1 MIDEII
7 AILKE
12 CFDKTTIPFYL
23 IGIIVYF
30 VSIIDDLK
38 SKEKFGFLYYLQDF
52 LYSMIAV
59 TIGISTG
66 HLIGLPKAAY
76 WIISIGCAFIG
87 ATIFRK
93 IDASKEKISDTAV
106 DKVADAT
113 IKKIEE
119 KICGTTDIN
128 KSDINNEEN

>member
-1 MIDEII
+1 MFGEII
-7 AILKE
+7 NILGE

-23 IGIIVYF
+23 LGIIVYF
-30 VSIIDDLK
+30 ISIIDDLK

-76 WIISIGCAFIG
+76 WIITIGCAFLG

-93 IDASKEKISDTAV
+93 LDSTKEKISDNAV
-106 DKVADAT
+106 DKASNA
-113 IKKIEE
+113 ILKKMEE
-119 KICGTTDIN
+119 KLSGKSNKEKEDNCDDI
-128 KSDINNEEN
+128 